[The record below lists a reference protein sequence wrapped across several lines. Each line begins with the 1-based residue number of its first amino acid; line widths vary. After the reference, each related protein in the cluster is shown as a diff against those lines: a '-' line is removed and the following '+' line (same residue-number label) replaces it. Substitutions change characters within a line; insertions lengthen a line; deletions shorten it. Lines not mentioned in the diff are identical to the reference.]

1 VVAKDAGMKDGLQQQ
16 SEIFSAFS
24 NELQGG

>member
-16 SEIFSAFS
+16 LKIFSAFS